1 MIHTVTGFGI
11 VNKADVFLELCCF
24 FDDPADVGKNQA
36 QILELKDTMNEIKNE
51 AKGNN
56 TKKDLTDD
64 RICDM
69 EVRNVK
75 FIQQKRTAT
84 TKNGK
89 E

>member
-1 MIHTVTGFGI
+1 
-11 VNKADVFLELCCF
+11 
-24 FDDPADVGKNQA
+24 
-36 QILELKDTMNEIKNE
+36 MNEIKNT

-56 TKKDLTDD
+56 TKTDLTDD

-69 EVRNVK
+69 EVRNAK

-89 E
+89 EWKKKKLDLWESIKINNFVNDRISRRRKNGEGVK

>member
-1 MIHTVTGFGI
+1 
-11 VNKADVFLELCCF
+11 
-24 FDDPADVGKNQA
+24 
-36 QILELKDTMNEIKNE
+36 MNEIKNT

-56 TKKDLTDD
+56 TKTDLTDD

-69 EVRNVK
+69 EVRNAK

-89 E
+89 EWKKKKKTIPMGINQNKQFCEW

>member
-1 MIHTVTGFGI
+1 
-11 VNKADVFLELCCF
+11 
-24 FDDPADVGKNQA
+24 
-36 QILELKDTMNEIKNE
+36 MNEIKNT

-56 TKKDLTDD
+56 TKTDLTDD

-69 EVRNVK
+69 EVRNAK

>member
-1 MIHTVTGFGI
+1 
-11 VNKADVFLELCCF
+11 
-24 FDDPADVGKNQA
+24 
-36 QILELKDTMNEIKNE
+36 MNEIKNT

-56 TKKDLTDD
+56 TKTDLTDD

-69 EVRNVK
+69 EVRNAK

-89 E
+89 EWKKKKKKTRPMGINQNKQFCEW